1 MKTRNLRQVFGMGET
16 HFEKIV
22 SVVAKN
28 EGIGAIKIA
37 QTLKMDIRDVQL
49 ALQNLQDSHRLMS
62 GLCKVEQGQSVKGY
76 ERQYFVTPV
85 SHG

>member
-1 MKTRNLRQVFGMGET
+1 MGET

-22 SVVAKN
+22 SIVAKN
-28 EGIGAIKIA
+28 EGIGAIKIT

-49 ALQNLQDSHRLMS
+49 ALQNLQDSHKLM
-62 GLCKVEQGQSVKGY
+62 GGFRKVEHGQSVKGY

-85 SHG
+85 SR